1 MPERQAQAQAL
12 ALAPVLWQRVPV
24 TVTPPQVRSRA
35 RVSPLLVR

>member
-12 ALAPVLWQRVPV
+12 ALAPVLWQSVP
-24 TVTPPQVRSRA
+24 VTPPQVRSRA